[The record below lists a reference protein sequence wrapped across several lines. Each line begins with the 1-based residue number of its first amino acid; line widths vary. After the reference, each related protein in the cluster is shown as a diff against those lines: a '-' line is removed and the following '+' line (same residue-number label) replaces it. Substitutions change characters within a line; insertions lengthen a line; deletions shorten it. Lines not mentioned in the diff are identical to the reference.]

1 MYLHALRCLSMR
13 WRCGRAWVTHGGAKG
28 GGGVKVLLVHKQ
40 EGAGEVK
47 GPLQQQL
54 LHARAPLSS

>member
-1 MYLHALRCLSMR
+1 MR